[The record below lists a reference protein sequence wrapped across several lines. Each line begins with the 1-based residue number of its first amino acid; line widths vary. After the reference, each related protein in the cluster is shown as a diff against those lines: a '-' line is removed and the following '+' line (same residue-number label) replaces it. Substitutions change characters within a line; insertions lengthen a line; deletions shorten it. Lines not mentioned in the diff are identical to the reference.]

1 MKQVYDVRAK
11 VVETK
16 YVDKKAKAR
25 ERALQIV
32 DLIIFWICDAWM
44 TYGILIG
51 LEWLEDV
58 MYNNT
63 AILNPVYDTVR
74 FTVFL
79 VGLSVMLS
87 FYLTRYGLKKLHK
100 VIMNYLSR

>member
-44 TYGILIG
+44 TYGMITG
-51 LEWLEDV
+51 LECLERFL
-58 MYNNT
+58 YNNT
-63 AILNPVYDTVR
+63 AIMNPVYNTVR

-79 VGLSVMLS
+79 VGMSAMLS

-100 VIMNYLSR
+100 VIMNYLGR